1 MNQAEGVTAESLPAA
16 TPELRRSKT
25 EQAFDLLE
33 DLIVF
38 QELAPGTMLSESR
51 LMELTGLGRTP
62 VREALQQ
69 LAREHLVEIH
79 PHRGTLVAPI
89 STEAQLKALEV
100 RRSVEEL
107 AVSLAS
113 QRATDHQKAD
123 MARLV
128 DDLLSFDSDD
138 MRGFAILLA
147 RSHHLIAS
155 AVHNEFLTSVIS
167 SLHGPSRR
175 FWFAHMK
182 DRRFELRQ
190 AATLHADMLIA
201 ICAAKEEDA
210 RTASHALHAYL
221 TEFTY
226 RTIGIPTQ

>member
-1 MNQAEGVTAESLPAA
+1 MNQGEGVTAPRSSLT

-79 PHRGTLVAPI
+79 PHRGTLVSPI
-89 STEAQLKALEV
+89 STETQLKSLEV
-100 RRSVEEL
+100 RRPVEEL

-113 QRATDHQKAD
+113 QRATDRQKAD
-123 MARLV
+123 MGALV
-128 DDLLSFDSDD
+128 DALVSFDSDD
-138 MRGFAILLA
+138 MRQFAVLLA
-147 RSHHLIAS
+147 QSHHLVAS

-182 DRRFELRQ
+182 DRRTELRR
-190 AATLHADMLIA
+190 AATLHADILLA
-201 ICAAKEEDA
+201 ICAGKDNDA

-226 RTIGIPTQ
+226 RTLGVAAQ